1 MTTNLAKGPTTA
13 SSTAGYSLG
22 TTEAEYQRLRAQAQV
37 WEQATERVLD
47 RIDLRPGSQCL
58 DAGCGPGVTMRQL
71 ARRVGSSGRVVGIDI
86 DEALGTRSVAELHAD
101 GHRGCEFHTH
111 NLTDDT
117 PVPGGPYDIV
127 YARLLLF
134 HLPQRRAV
142 LAKLWDAVAPG
153 GHLVVQ
159 DYDLASAGTEPD
171 LPNVAAVGDLIRSA
185 FTAAGCEVRSGVLL
199 PRWFLDAGIGSP
211 DGTDVAGRL
220 DRLADA
226 ARMFE
231 AVARSLVPVAVR
243 HGLITEPRAT
253 ILLERLQTDAL
264 ADPERPTLWPLLLSA
279 WKRKDA

>member
-1 MTTNLAKGPTTA
+1 M
-13 SSTAGYSLG
+13 
-22 TTEAEYQRLRAQAQV
+22 
-37 WEQATERVLD
+37 
-47 RIDLRPGSQCL
+47 
-58 DAGCGPGVTMRQL
+58 
-71 ARRVGSSGRVVGIDI
+71 
-86 DEALGTRSVAELHAD
+86 AELHAD

-153 GHLVVQ
+153 GHLAVQ

-264 ADPERPTLWPLLLSA
+264 ADPSGRPCGRCSCRPGSARTHERWLQEWPQDQD
-279 WKRKDA
+279 R